1 MLGYLHTFK
10 NISGPHL
17 VVVPKSTLGNWM
29 NEFKRW
35 FPKLRVL
42 KFYGS
47 KEERALIRERDLQYG
62 KFDVVATS
70 YEVVIREKSSLS
82 KFSWEYLIIDEAHRI
97 KNENSTLS
105 QIVRIYNTKC
115 RLLITGTPLQ
125 NNLHELWALLNFLLP
140 DVFSDANVFE
150 TFTNAVG
157 DEKQEIINQLH
168 KVLKPFILRRL
179 KAEVERGLPRKKEL
193 TVYCKMTRSQKVT
206 YQAVLKNNVEVLNAR
221 KGERTKLLNIVMQL
235 RKACNHPY
243 LFDGVEDK
251 TLDPFGEHLVEQS
264 GKLTLLDKL
273 LPRLQSQS
281 SRVLIFSQM
290 TRLLDILEDYCAM
303 RSHLYCRIDGQ
314 TNGEVRD
321 QMIEDYN
328 APGSKHFIFLLSTR
342 AGGLGINLTSADIVV
357 LYDSDW
363 NPQMDL
369 QAQDRAHRIGQTK
382 PVKVFRLITES
393 TIGMSQTHPFGGL
406 ARWTTHTNSLSLSL
420 SLSLSFLFI
429 AAGSHA
435 HSHPGCCCPAYRGE
449 NPRPGDEEAAP

>member
-70 YEVVIREKSSLS
+70 YEVVIREKGCLS

-140 DVFSDANVFE
+140 DVFSDAQVFE
-150 TFTNAVG
+150 TFTSAVG

-168 KVLKPFILRRL
+168 KVLIQVNCL
-179 KAEVERGLPRKKEL
+179 AG
-193 TVYCKMTRSQKVT
+193 
-206 YQAVLKNNVEVLNAR
+206 NN
-221 KGERTKLLNIVMQL
+221 
-235 RKACNHPY
+235 
-243 LFDGVEDK
+243 
-251 TLDPFGEHLVEQS
+251 S
-264 GKLTLLDKL
+264 G
-273 LPRLQSQS
+273 
-281 SRVLIFSQM
+281 
-290 TRLLDILEDYCAM
+290 
-303 RSHLYCRIDGQ
+303 
-314 TNGEVRD
+314 
-321 QMIEDYN
+321 
-328 APGSKHFIFLLSTR
+328 
-342 AGGLGINLTSADIVV
+342 
-357 LYDSDW
+357 
-363 NPQMDL
+363 
-369 QAQDRAHRIGQTK
+369 
-382 PVKVFRLITES
+382 
-393 TIGMSQTHPFGGL
+393 
-406 ARWTTHTNSLSLSL
+406 
-420 SLSLSFLFI
+420 
-429 AAGSHA
+429 
-435 HSHPGCCCPAYRGE
+435 
-449 NPRPGDEEAAP
+449 

>member
-1 MLGYLHTFK
+1 LRSLKAEAIGSAVDENGAPPSPGKRHRMTEKEEDELFMKQQAAEQEEVIVRVTKEQTKGFIKFGEMRDYQVEGLNWMVRLYHRGLNGILADEMGLGKTLQTISMLGYLHTFK
-10 NISGPHL
+10 GISGPHL

-35 FPKLRVL
+35 FPDLRVL

-82 KFSWEYLIIDEAHRI
+82 KFSWEYLCIDEAHRI

-179 KAEVERGLPRKKEL
+179 KSEVEKGLPPKKEL
-193 TVYCKMTRSQKVT
+193 TVYCRMTRSQKVT
-206 YQAVLKNNVEVLNAR
+206 YQDGSTGTSCAGTALGIEPFVCDGTYSTSKCPTPPGPGMGFGHGNVC
-221 KGERTKLLNIVMQL
+221 GI
-235 RKACNHPY
+235 
-243 LFDGVEDK
+243 
-251 TLDPFGEHLVEQS
+251 
-264 GKLTLLDKL
+264 
-273 LPRLQSQS
+273 
-281 SRVLIFSQM
+281 
-290 TRLLDILEDYCAM
+290 
-303 RSHLYCRIDGQ
+303 CRI
-314 TNGEVRD
+314 
-321 QMIEDYN
+321 
-328 APGSKHFIFLLSTR
+328 L
-342 AGGLGINLTSADIVV
+342 
-357 LYDSDW
+357 
-363 NPQMDL
+363 
-369 QAQDRAHRIGQTK
+369 
-382 PVKVFRLITES
+382 
-393 TIGMSQTHPFGGL
+393 
-406 ARWTTHTNSLSLSL
+406 
-420 SLSLSFLFI
+420 
-429 AAGSHA
+429 
-435 HSHPGCCCPAYRGE
+435 
-449 NPRPGDEEAAP
+449 